1 MIRFAATGSFQTLT
15 PLIATEPMSGRSRPV
30 IMDRDVVLPAP
41 FGPTSPL
48 SDPWAMSRLIPA
60 TASFAPKLLRSPRTA
75 IAGSSRAAD
84 GAPTSPAGSVMCASG
99 YCHSG
104 EFWRI
109 FRRIRPACAHQ
120 RLYLGQFPLRS

>member
-1 MIRFAATGSFQTLT
+1 MIRFAATGSVQTLT

-48 SDPWAMSRLIPA
+48 SDPWAMSRSIPA
-60 TASFAPKLLRSPRTA
+60 TASFVPKLLRSPRTA
-75 IAGSSRAAD
+75 IAGSSRTAD
-84 GAPTSPAGSVMCASG
+84 GARTSPAGSVICASRNG
-99 YCHSG
+99 DSG

-109 FRRIRPACAHQ
+109 RPAQAHQ
-120 RLYLGQFPLRS
+120 RLYPGQFPLRS